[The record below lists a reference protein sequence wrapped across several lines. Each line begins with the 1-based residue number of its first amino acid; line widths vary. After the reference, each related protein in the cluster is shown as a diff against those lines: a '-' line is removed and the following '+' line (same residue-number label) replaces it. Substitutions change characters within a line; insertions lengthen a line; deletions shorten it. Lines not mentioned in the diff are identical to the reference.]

1 MKKDFLPYVLPIVTL
16 IIVISII
23 SFNPSITGFSIKNS
37 KYQVSGKVVVF
48 TDSSIV
54 IPKSSIVEV
63 SIDNKTKSIGLSD
76 FITKNGS
83 WYEEK
88 TGAYPNI
95 SYYGVGYSGIHSYSL
110 DLKEF
115 NFGVFDSKDTY
126 NLRIRVLYNNNVLS
140 ETNQELKK

>member
-1 MKKDFLPYVLPIVTL
+1 MKKDFLPYLLPIIT
-16 IIVISII
+16 IIIIISVI
-23 SFNPSITGFSIKNS
+23 SFNPSITGFSVKDS

-48 TDSSIV
+48 TDSSLV
-54 IPKSSIVEV
+54 IPKNSIVEV
-63 SIDNKTKSIGLSD
+63 AIDNETKSISLSD
-76 FITKNGS
+76 FIIKNGS

-95 SYYGVGYSGIHSYSL
+95 SYYGSGYSGTHSYSL

-115 NFGVFDSKDTY
+115 NFGLFDSKDTY
-126 NLRIRVLYNNNVLS
+126 NLRIRVLYGSNILS